1 MMRNKRLLLPL
12 ALGLALATRGILL
25 ILLSH
30 SPSFAGTSLTY
41 AESAHL
47 LVAGH
52 GYASGSGDTLQRL
65 QTARGRL
72 LDPEDFPPYP
82 DSVAVAP
89 TMFRQPGYSFLLAG
103 SFALFGRERYI
114 YLQIVQVLVDA
125 LAATLLVFWIG
136 RHFFG
141 PTVGAGAALLY
152 AVSPLARIAVYPLPD
167 AWMSVV
173 ALASL
178 ACVLKHAATG
188 SLRWL
193 VLAGLCLG
201 LGANLRQEIALLL
214 VPAYGVAAVVAS
226 RRLAR
231 GVLVVLVTG
240 SVAALCLAPWMI
252 RNYRQFG
259 TTRSAMVQTGGL
271 MWEGIGAYPNRL
283 GAQASDSVLYAY
295 QTAQGYEPMT
305 PEADRFIRGEIRR
318 YVRDYPGEAA
328 GILLR
333 QIVRTTVLQG
343 GRWDLFGG
351 KSAREAVSTNPRA
364 VVSRAFLL
372 FYRVGLFLA
381 VVVGLRR
388 GSRRWPVTAFLL
400 AVPLA
405 FMIPHWLIV
414 LEPRHILVAT
424 GPLTVF
430 AAVALWGARP
440 GWTAPGPGLPGT
452 KETS

>member
-1 MMRNKRLLLPL
+1 MTSKRLLLPL
-12 ALGLALATRGILL
+12 ALGLALATRGVLL

-30 SPSFAGTSLTY
+30 SPSFAGTTLVY
-41 AESAHL
+41 GESAHL
-47 LVAGH
+47 LAAGH
-52 GYASGSGDTLQRL
+52 GYANASVDALQRL

-72 LDPEDFPPYP
+72 LDPEDFPSYP
-82 DSVAVAP
+82 DSVVVEP
-89 TMFRQPGYSFLLAG
+89 TMVRQPAYSFLLAG
-103 SFALFGRERYI
+103 SFSLFGQERYI
-114 YLQIVQVLVDA
+114 YLQVLQVLVDA

-136 RHFFG
+136 RYLFG
-141 PTVGAGAALLY
+141 PTAGAGAALLY

-167 AWMSVV
+167 AWMSLV

-188 SLRWL
+188 SVRWL
-193 VLAGLCLG
+193 ALAGLCLG

-214 VPAYGVAAVVAS
+214 IPAYGAAAVVAS
-226 RRLAR
+226 RRLSR
-231 GVLVVLVTG
+231 GVLVVLVTAG
-240 SVAALCLAPWMI
+240 VTAICLAPWMV

-259 TTRSAMVQTGGL
+259 TMRSAVVQTGGL
-271 MWEGIGAYPNRL
+271 IWEGIGAYPNRL
-283 GAQASDSVLYAY
+283 GAVDSDRALYAH

-305 PEADRFIRGEIRR
+305 PEADRFVMGEVRR
-318 YVRDYPGEAA
+318 YLREYPGEAA

-333 QIVRTTVLQG
+333 QMARTTVLQG

-351 KSAREAVSTNPRA
+351 KSAREAVATNPRA
-364 VVSRAFLL
+364 AVSRVLFLL
-372 FYRVGLFLA
+372 YRVGLFLA
-381 VVVGLRR
+381 VVVGLAR
-388 GSRRWPVTAFLL
+388 GRRRWPTTAFLI

-424 GPLTVF
+424 GPLYVF

-440 GWTAPGPGLPGT
+440 GWTGSGLPET